1 MTDHDLPGYLEVVDV
16 CKRYGSPT
24 RPRSRSWIY
33 TSVANGELPAPI
45 KIGGKILF
53 SRAMLAA
60 RDAERLAQ
68 AERETQERL
77 ASREVAR

>member
-1 MTDHDLPGYLEVVDV
+1 MTDHNDLPQYLEVANI

-24 RPRSRSWIY
+24 RPRSRSWVY
-33 TSVANGELPAPI
+33 TSISNGELPAPI

-53 SRAMLAA
+53 SRAMLEA
-60 RDAERLAQ
+60 RDAKRLAQ

-77 ASREVAR
+77 ASRATA